1 MKKRWKNLRDAMMKC
16 VKKIDLATR
25 SGAAYQKTPTCKHY
39 ESMLFIR
46 DNVANR
52 TTESNITLNVVTAD
66 QIEEQLVHDNMDQS
80 ESPNQSFLSQP
91 PSPALS
97 SISTTSHSTAKRRR
111 FDEKKILE
119 ESRERREK
127 IDMLIAHT
135 LSNKDPTRNYSE
147 DPDFLFCKSLVAT
160 LKRLPNKKNA
170 QAKIEIQQVL
180 MKYEFETE

>member
-1 MKKRWKNLRDAMMKC
+1 MMKC

-25 SGAAYQKTPTCKHY
+25 SGAAHQKTPTCKHY

-46 DNVANR
+46 NNVANR
-52 TTESNITLNVVTAD
+52 TTESNITLNAVTAD
-66 QIEEQLVHDNMDQS
+66 QIEEQLVHDDMDQS

-97 SISTTSHSTAKRRR
+97 S
-111 FDEKKILE
+111 
-119 ESRERREK
+119 
-127 IDMLIAHT
+127 IAHT